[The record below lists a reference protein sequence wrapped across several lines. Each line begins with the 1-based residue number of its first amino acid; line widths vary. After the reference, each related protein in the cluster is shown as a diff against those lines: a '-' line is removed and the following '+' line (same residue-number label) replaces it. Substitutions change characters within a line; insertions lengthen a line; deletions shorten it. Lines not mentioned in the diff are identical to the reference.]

1 MPRRCKC
8 KRDTYL
14 YELKDKGRV
23 VYRGITNNVERRV
36 NEHARDGKRFTT
48 YWYSVTPSCRKS
60 AYKYEKDGVRTY
72 KRGHGRRPRYNKK
85 L

>member
-1 MPRRCKC
+1 VPRRCKC

-23 VYRGITNNVERRV
+23 VYRGITTDVERRV
-36 NEHARDGKRFTT
+36 REHKRAGKRFTT
-48 YWYSVTPSCRKS
+48 VWDSGIPYCRRNALKHEV
-60 AYKYEKDGVRTY
+60 AGIQTY
-72 KRGHGRRPRYNKK
+72 KRTHGRIPRHNKK